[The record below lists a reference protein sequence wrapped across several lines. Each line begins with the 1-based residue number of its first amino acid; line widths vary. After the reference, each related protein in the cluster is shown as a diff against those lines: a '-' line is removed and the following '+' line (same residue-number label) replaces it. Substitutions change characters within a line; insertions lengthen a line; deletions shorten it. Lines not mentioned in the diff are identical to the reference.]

1 VGPRN
6 FAQHLEILSK
16 VARPIDLQ
24 RLVEGLIHDDLPP
37 RAVAVTFDD
46 GYSDTLYEVKPLLER
61 HQIPATIFVTTGSPG
76 RIFWW
81 DELEAILLSPTQ
93 LPAEL
98 PDVLKDRVEG
108 WKEGVTAD
116 AQREFLSL
124 IYRLLLPLSAEE
136 RLHLITRLQLWVG
149 PVDAALTVPR
159 ALNPSELLELADS
172 GLVTIGA
179 HTETHPLLALLSADD
194 QIYEIRQSK
203 TYLEGILG
211 RPVTGFAYPNGSKS
225 ELTMNLVR
233 ESGFQYACASTSDV
247 VSKTSDP
254 FQLPRFWVPNC
265 NGTAFSGW
273 LKWWLPG
280 TR

>member
-1 VGPRN
+1 
-6 FAQHLEILSK
+6 LI
-16 VARPIDLQ
+16 
-24 RLVEGLIHDDLPP
+24 EGLIHDDIPP

-76 RIFWW
+76 RRFWW

-108 WKEGVTAD
+108 WKGAATPD

-124 IYRLLLPLSAEE
+124 IYRLLLPLSTEE
-136 RLHLITRLQLWVG
+136 RTHLMTRLQLWVG
-149 PVDAALTVPR
+149 PVDAALTEPR
-159 ALNPSELLELADS
+159 ALNPSELAELADS

-179 HTETHPLLALLSADD
+179 HTVTHPMLALLSPED
-194 QIYEIRQSK
+194 QVDEISQSK
-203 TYLEGILG
+203 IYLERVLG
-211 RPVTGFAYPNGSKS
+211 RPVTGFAYPNGSRS
-225 ELTMNLVR
+225 EVTSTLVR
-233 ESGFQYACASTSDV
+233 QSGFQYACASNSDV
-247 VSKTSDP
+247 VRSASDP
-254 FQLPRFWVPNC
+254 FQLPRFWVPDW
-265 NGTAFSGW
+265 NGAAFSGW

-280 TR
+280 TK